1 MKEQKLQLRFVR
13 DAALPVLLS
22 EVTLFKCKVLLIAG
36 LYFGTRLQKIG
47 FRYLTK
53 TGISV
58 PYKKQVFDSLQKN
71 SISIPY
77 KNRIFSTL

>member
-36 LYFGTRLQKIG
+36 LYFGTRL
-47 FRYLTK
+47 
-53 TGISV
+53 
-58 PYKKQVFDSLQKN
+58 
-71 SISIPY
+71 
-77 KNRIFSTL
+77 IFFGMMLLK

>member
-36 LYFGTRLQKIG
+36 LYFGTRLI
-47 FRYLTK
+47 K
-53 TGISV
+53 TGFSV
-58 PYKKQVFDSLQKN
+58 PYKMQSKIGINADFLLVDIYNAGF
-71 SISIPY
+71 
-77 KNRIFSTL
+77 